1 MCAVAKCKSK
11 KFSLFSTFAV
21 AFSCSFFVAF
31 LSLKTTNK
39 FFDMTNYFPQ
49 KRTLWPGQSLSSPI
63 RGRFFWPQ
71 MERFVDSNNFQQ
83 IFTCLVRVHAIAA
96 KTWACFCTLLNLEVS
111 WNWRFHEI
119 SMRYPTLPQEGVFME
134 ALIWANAICNAKF
147 DWMSLKETKS
157 TYEKQPFSTRE
168 ARFPHMSVST
178 NTPSSW

>member
-31 LSLKTTNK
+31 LSLKTTKK
-39 FFDMTNYFPQ
+39 FFDVTNYFPQ

-83 IFTCLVRVHAIAA
+83 IFTRPAHFISNFQTWIAHFKLENRSMSWTFQLICIA
-96 KTWACFCTLLNLEVS
+96 SLLAFSTFIL
-111 WNWRFHEI
+111 
-119 SMRYPTLPQEGVFME
+119 VFMQ
-134 ALIWANAICNAKF
+134 NCRDCRFSN
-147 DWMSLKETKS
+147 SET
-157 TYEKQPFSTRE
+157 TPML
-168 ARFPHMSVST
+168 PL
-178 NTPSSW
+178 NTKYRKIVKKR